1 MAAIEAVHPIRKW
14 HAKVAAAFLQL
25 LKREPVN
32 SRPVVTNT
40 CYSFVTP
47 QDAIHIA
54 SVHQYDAFERT
65 FKTAPRSG
73 AVSAAENPLEVRYAL
88 A

>member
-32 SRPVVTNT
+32 AGPVVTNT
-40 CYSFVTP
+40 CNIFVTL
-47 QDAIHIA
+47 QDAIYVA
-54 SVHQYDAFERT
+54 SVH
-65 FKTAPRSG
+65 
-73 AVSAAENPLEVRYAL
+73 
-88 A
+88 